1 MNNDAIVKECER
13 QEESCLYSAVTLFE
27 YAKSL
32 RLWRFIF
39 VVAPIVLGAFA
50 SWQLISQDAEMKW
63 VTGSAALLAGVL
75 PAIYKALDFDVNIES
90 VTKSANAFKA
100 LQDRFRQVRT
110 IDHAVETEKLR
121 EFLAKLMDGMDTVR
135 AGSPVAPERFFKSA
149 QKKISSGAYV
159 FKADK

>member
-13 QEESCLYSAVTLFE
+13 QEESCLYSSATLFE

-32 RLWRFIF
+32 RLWRFVF

-50 SWQLISQDAEMKW
+50 SWQLIGQDPDWKW
-63 VTGSAALLAGVL
+63 ITGSAALLAGVL

-100 LQDRFRQVRT
+100 LQDRFRQART
-110 IDHAVETEKLR
+110 IDQAMEPEKLR
-121 EFLAKLMDGMDTVR
+121 EVLAKLMDGMDTVR
-135 AGSPVAPERFFKSA
+135 AASPVAPERFFKDA
-149 QKKISSGAYV
+149 QKKIASGAYA